1 MNYLEIFGLIV
12 GLIYLWL
19 EYRASIYLW
28 AASIIMP
35 AINLKVYFDAGLY
48 ADFGIDIYYLL
59 IAIYGYFAWRYGLGK
74 AKKEKREALQVSHTP
89 LRQIPILIAVLL
101 LLWAAISFVLIR
113 FTDSTVPYADAFTTA
128 TSIVAM
134 WMLARKQ
141 AEQWL
146 VWIIVDAVSAALYA
160 YKGLYL
166 YSGLYAI
173 YTVIAYFGYLRWL
186 KLIPTNYND

>member
-12 GLIYLWL
+12 GLTYLWL

-28 AASIIMP
+28 FASIIMP
-35 AINLKVYFDAGLY
+35 AINLKVYYDAGLY
-48 ADFGIDIYYLL
+48 ADFAIDIYYLL
-59 IAIYGYFAWRYGLGK
+59 IAIYGYLAWRYGIGR
-74 AKKEKREALQVSHTP
+74 KKSDEKRELPVIHTP
-89 LRQIPILIAVLL
+89 LRQIPFLL
-101 LLWAAISFVLIR
+101 GAQLCLWVAIYFVLVY
-113 FTDSTVPYADAFTTA
+113 FTDSTVPIADAFTTA

-146 VWIIVDAVSAALYA
+146 VWLIVDAVSAALYA

-166 YSGLYAI
+166 YSGLYAL
-173 YTVIAYFGYLRWL
+173 YTVIALLGYRRWL
-186 KLIPTNYND
+186 RLIRE

>member
-12 GLIYLWL
+12 GLAYLWL

-48 ADFGIDIYYLL
+48 ADFAIDIYYLL
-59 IAIYGYFAWRYGLGK
+59 IAIYGFFAWRYGFDREKK
-74 AKKEKREALQVSHTP
+74 ARKEALPVSHTP
-89 LRQIPILIAVLL
+89 RRQIPILIAAQL
-101 LLWAAISFVLIR
+101 LLWSLISFVLIR
-113 FTDSTVPYADAFTTA
+113 YTNSTVPYADAFTTA

-146 VWIIVDAVSAALYA
+146 VWIVVDVVTVGLYA

-166 YSGLYAI
+166 YAGLYSL
-173 YTVIAYFGYLRWL
+173 YTVIAVFGYRRWL
-186 KLIPTNYND
+186 RLIPSDNNE